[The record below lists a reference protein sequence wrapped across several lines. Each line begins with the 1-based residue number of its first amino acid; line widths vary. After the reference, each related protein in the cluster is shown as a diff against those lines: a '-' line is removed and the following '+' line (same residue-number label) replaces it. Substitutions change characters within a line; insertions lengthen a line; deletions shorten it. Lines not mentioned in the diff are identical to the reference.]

1 MQNSQQLLQ
10 TLEDSHYPESRLK
23 NQLWSLRLSVKDSTK
38 YRALQPIQKDTLT
51 ELKSVFKRDLKI
63 NLQFQISD
71 IQDNRRFSLLYFQQ
85 LWIRISQEISQEKY
99 PIDYDENMFVT
110 MMFTGPADDEDAQ
123 IRQENESPVV
133 QPFIEPEKEVVDVS
147 SDEEEERAVGV
158 IRNSF
163 TVSQRQE
170 VIKYYKDLLS
180 TSRCQ
185 AVKLTREYFATCSTT
200 LRPQESVYCHGCYQ

>member
-1 MQNSQQLLQ
+1 MD
-10 TLEDSHYPESRLK
+10 LE
-23 NQLWSLRLSVKDSTK
+23 
-38 YRALQPIQKDTLT
+38 
-51 ELKSVFKRDLKI
+51 
-63 NLQFQISD
+63 
-71 IQDNRRFSLLYFQQ
+71 
-85 LWIRISQEISQEKY
+85 ISQEISQEKY

-110 MMFTGPADDEDAQ
+110 MMYTGPANDEDVQ

-133 QPFIEPEKEVVDVS
+133 QPFIEPEQEVVDVS

-185 AVKLTREYFATCSTT
+185 AVKLTREYFATLQSYGRIQKG
-200 LRPQESVYCHGCYQ
+200 LLLKESS

>member
-1 MQNSQQLLQ
+1 M
-10 TLEDSHYPESRLK
+10 
-23 NQLWSLRLSVKDSTK
+23 
-38 YRALQPIQKDTLT
+38 
-51 ELKSVFKRDLKI
+51 DL
-63 NLQFQISD
+63 
-71 IQDNRRFSLLYFQQ
+71 
-85 LWIRISQEISQEKY
+85 EISQEKY

-110 MMFTGPADDEDAQ
+110 MMYTGPANDEDVQ

-133 QPFIEPEKEVVDVS
+133 QPFIEPEQEVVDVS

-185 AVKLTREYFATCSTT
+185 AVKLTREYFATWNIKAHNIKTFMRKKIK
-200 LRPQESVYCHGCYQ
+200 LKRLKKEKVIFQQLKQGLKNLQIHLSVLQYLI